1 MTYEVLSPVG
11 EPTGKVAS
19 ISPRLPDLNGK
30 TVAEVANGRFRVE
43 VLFPILRELL
53 QQKYPG
59 IKIIPYTEFPIQ
71 HVEGSG
77 TDLAERARKTA
88 AMLKERHVD
97 ALVTGNG
104 F

>member
-1 MTYEVLSPVG
+1 MVYEVVSPAG
-11 EPTGKVAS
+11 EPTGKFIP

-30 TVAEVANGRFRVE
+30 TVAEVANGRFKVE
-43 VLFPILRELL
+43 VLFPLLREMLKN
-53 QQKYPG
+53 KYPS

-77 TDLAERARKTA
+77 AELTERAKKTA
-88 AMLKERHVD
+88 AMLKQRGAD
-97 ALVTGNG
+97 AIITGNG